1 MKFTFAHT
9 FEANWEVEADSPEE
23 AERMIYE
30 KFYGKFKMVNRETGE
45 ESFDFPEQEPWEIE
59 RDGIFG

>member
-9 FEANWEVEADSPEE
+9 FEANWEVEADSYEE
-23 AERMIYE
+23 AERMVYE
-30 KFYGKFKMVNRETGE
+30 KFYGKFKVVNRETGE

-59 RDGIFG
+59 SE

>member
-1 MKFTFAHT
+1 
-9 FEANWEVEADSPEE
+9 VEADSPEE

-30 KFYGKFKMVNRETGE
+30 KFYGKFKVVNRETGE

-59 RDGIFG
+59 RDGFFG